1 MNEQVLVFAYTP
13 ELGPSRV
20 NDFKREL
27 EKTIGS
33 RMDRVV
39 CLARPEHK
47 EQAEKELRK
56 LPAMA
61 DGQPACE
68 VLEAALSQDMV
79 HSIGWDILQDV
90 LVTYL
95 ERNKGDTFHIDAAV
109 ENPVLHSIL
118 VMLQYAGRL
127 PQPTNLWV
135 RGSGPGGPVRYR
147 ILKLP
152 VESLDLRLR
161 KSSGPFVKARYDRD
175 RIVSEPLRRAL
186 DTIFTASR
194 IPSIPILL
202 LGEKGTGK
210 TRLVEGLLGG
220 VKGKPVHT
228 VLCGSL
234 QPELAMSTL
243 FGHVRGA
250 FTGAD
255 RDAPGLIGESN
266 GGVLFFDEVQDLPRT
281 VQRMLVRFLQDPEHV
296 YRPVGSSGRELKA
309 DVDLV
314 FASHKTEE
322 ELSRLLD
329 PDLNDRISL
338 VTVEIP
344 PLRDLREDLPELWRQ
359 VWQEHVRLEGLTLD
373 PGHPGLRDFFSSYPF
388 PGNLRD
394 LISLALWI
402 QILFL
407 QSRDIEDALAGAI
420 RRFGSFQSPGK
431 AKELSPPQ
439 KPWEDSHLPL
449 RSRIHEFRKAAVR
462 DAVDSLGSYAAAAR
476 ALQVDEKTIR
486 NAMEPEEN
494 PQGNPGSG

>member
-1 MNEQVLVFAYTP
+1 MNEQVLVSVYTP
-13 ELGPSRV
+13 EMGASQIIL
-20 NDFKREL
+20 FQREL
-27 EKTIGS
+27 EKAIGGKI
-33 RMDRVV
+33 DRVV
-39 CLARPEHK
+39 CLARPEHR
-47 EQAEKELRK
+47 ERAERELRD
-56 LPAMA
+56 LPGKA
-61 DGQPACE
+61 GGLACE
-68 VLEAALSQDMV
+68 MLEAALSPDMV
-79 HSIGWDILQDV
+79 HSIGWDILQAT
-90 LVTYL
+90 LVPYL
-95 ERNKGDTFHIDAAV
+95 ERNKGDTFHVDAAV
-109 ENPVLHSIL
+109 ENPVLHSVL

-135 RGSGPGGPVRYR
+135 RGTGPGGPVRYR
-147 ILKLP
+147 VLKLP

-161 KSSGPFVKARYDRD
+161 KSSGPFVQARYDRE

-194 IPSIPILL
+194 IPAIPILL

-228 VLCGSL
+228 ILCGSL

-255 RDAPGLIGESN
+255 RDTPGLIGESS

-322 ELSRLLD
+322 ELSLLLD
-329 PDLNDRISL
+329 PDLHDRISL

-344 PLRDLREDLPELWRQ
+344 PLRELRDDLPELWRQ
-359 VWQEHVRLEGLTLD
+359 VWQEHVRLEGLALD
-373 PGHPGLRDFFSSYPF
+373 PGHPGLGDFFRTYPF

-402 QILFL
+402 QILYL
-407 QSRDIEDALAGAI
+407 QSKDIEDALAGAV
-420 RRFGSFQSPGK
+420 RRFR
-431 AKELSPPQ
+431 AKLSPAGTTDESPSP
-439 KPWEDSHLPL
+439 KPWEERQRPL
-449 RSRIHEFRKAAVR
+449 RARIHEFRKAAVR
-462 DAVDSLGSYAAAAR
+462 EAVGIHGSYAAAAR

-486 NAMEPEEN
+486 NALESE
-494 PQGNPGSG
+494 QNPGNGAETG